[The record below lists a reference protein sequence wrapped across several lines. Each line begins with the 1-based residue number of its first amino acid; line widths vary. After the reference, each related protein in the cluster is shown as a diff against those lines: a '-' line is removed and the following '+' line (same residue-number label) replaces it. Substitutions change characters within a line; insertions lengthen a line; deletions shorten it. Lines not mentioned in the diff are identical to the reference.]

1 MHAQGPNSPDET
13 RLRVVLADDSASLRH
28 MLKLLCAR
36 VAGLEAVGEAENG
49 TQALALVRELKP
61 DLLILDLKMP
71 GVTGLD
77 VLKAL
82 QSEPAPPTVILWT
95 GLPAE
100 MYGERLK
107 ALGVRYHFQKGQ
119 QVMELHQTLK
129 ALVADA
135 GD

>member
-1 MHAQGPNSPDET
+1 MHAEGPKSSGEKQ
-13 RLRVVLADDSASLRH
+13 LRVLLADDSPSLRQ

-36 VAGLEAVGEAENG
+36 IPGLAMVGEAADG
-49 TQALALVRELKP
+49 TQALNLVRELKP

-71 GVTGLD
+71 GATGLD

-82 QSEPAPPTVILWT
+82 QHEPAPPIIILWT

-100 MYGERLK
+100 MYGEKLK
-107 ALGVRYHFQKGQ
+107 GLGVRYHFQKGQ
-119 QVMELHQTLK
+119 QVMELHQTLQ
-129 ALVADA
+129 ALVADV